1 MTECE
6 TVIGWQPIDT
16 APKDGTRV
24 LLFVEKRVE
33 IGRFVDF
40 ATLEY
45 GVETSR
51 VQEWRIVREFP
62 TIRLPGDP
70 TATPTHWMPLPP
82 APLIDGCE
90 GEQPARLPA

>member
-6 TVIGWQPIDT
+6 TVIAWQPIDT

-33 IGRFVDF
+33 IGRFVDS

-51 VQEWRIVREFP
+51 VQEWHIMMGFP
-62 TIRLPGDP
+62 TIRLLGDP
-70 TATPTHWMPLPP
+70 TATPTHWMPLPS
-82 APLIDGCE
+82 APLMDGCE
-90 GEQPARLPA
+90 GERPACLPA